1 MIKLP
6 KFAVIAAAAILAVG
20 CKDVVNP
27 HMNPEG
33 DPSRLVASMAA
44 ATNQA
49 MLARAGAQQV
59 VLTINNAPEANA
71 PLEQDFLTEIVELF
85 EKRNPGVRIQYSP
98 WQYTPESFF
107 ERFNNRTLTDI
118 VEVDASQMVPIIEAD
133 AAADLT
139 ENVKVTPEMRIM
151 NPDVFTVTSKDGR
164 TYGVPTELH
173 TLALFYNRRMLENS
187 KIVVPQKSQ
196 DVPKGKGASGESRNF
211 VLENL
216 HPALDDMPRELAQY
230 AQPQYYPPGYQAPQR
245 SQRGQQEVQSYYNQ
259 RPNQN
264 QGRSQQPGHAAPQ
277 QQQQQQQQQQYYQQY
292 YQQYN
297 QQQQYQGQYNQQQQA
312 PPQEDARERR
322 VQSRKNRENSDE
334 NSSDESGNRKKK
346 KSSSED
352 DSKST
357 DTASDDTLT
366 TEAELALQE
375 QGTTATDAVT
385 TIVKTAGLPQD
396 MEQFIRLAVRLTDHK
411 KGVYGFAPVLYASEG
426 GREFTQWA
434 VEAGL
439 DMQKI
444 DGKQVTLDVDQSG
457 EVAQFLKDLHIR
469 FDVTPPPLKCYY
481 DNLMTMYATDKL
493 AMMIMPADK
502 ETIAELI
509 KRGMSLDDI
518 GIAPLPRGIKNRD
531 HLTYGKCLVIN
542 SQLDQS
548 RRAAAFKWLMFVA
561 SPEVKRLQAQFF
573 FKEREM
579 TAAPAV
585 PLYSPQ
591 MQAEHYASIRGFR
604 SLPLW
609 EDYEAI
615 VASHLH
621 PEPSFHTDRFY
632 EALAEGVRPVIE
644 RKDSDPFQAV
654 KLMATDFDRKFIQ
667 QEQPDNII
675 DRYVHFLMKKE
686 QN

>member
-1 MIKLP
+1 MISWKKVVLI
-6 KFAVIAAAAILAVG
+6 AVATVAVGG

-49 MLARAGAQQV
+49 MLARTGAQQL

-85 EKRNPGVRIQYSP
+85 EKRNPSIRIQYSP

-151 NPDVFTVTSKDGR
+151 NPDVFTVTSKNGR

-187 KIVVPQKSQ
+187 KIVVPQKSE
-196 DVPKGKGASGESRNF
+196 DVPKGKGAAGEARDF
-211 VLENL
+211 VLDYL
-216 HPALDDMPRELAQY
+216 HPELEDGPRELAQY

-245 SQRGQQEVQSYYNQ
+245 SQRGQNEVQNYYNQ

-264 QGRSQQPGHAAPQ
+264 RQQPQ
-277 QQQQQQQQQQYYQQY
+277 QQQQQQPQSPQQQQQQYYQQY
-292 YQQYN
+292 YNQYY
-297 QQQQYQGQYNQQQQA
+297 QQQQNQGQGNRQQQSQ
-312 PPQEDARERR
+312 PEEDARERR
-322 VQSRKNRENSDE
+322 VKSRKA
-334 NSSDESGNRKKK
+334 SSKPDDASNEVSGSSKKK
-346 KSSSED
+346 RSTSD
-352 DSKST
+352 GDSGST
-357 DTASDDTLT
+357 ETTSDDTLT
-366 TEAELALQE
+366 TEAEMALQE
-375 QGTTATDAVT
+375 QRPTATDAVT
-385 TIVKTAGLPQD
+385 TVIKTAGLPAD

-411 KGVYGFAPVLYASEG
+411 KGVYGYGPVLYASEG
-426 GREFTQWA
+426 GREYTQWA

-444 DGKQVTLDVDQSG
+444 DNTEVTLDVDQSG
-457 EVAQFLKDLHIR
+457 EVAQFLKDLHHR
-469 FDVTPPPLKCYY
+469 FDVTPPPQKCYY
-481 DNLMTMYATDKL
+481 GNLMNMYATGTL
-493 AMMIMPADK
+493 AMMIMPANK

-509 KRGMSLDDI
+509 KRGMPLNDI
-518 GIAPLPRGIKNRD
+518 GIAPLPRGIETRD
-531 HLTYGKCLVIN
+531 HLTFGKCLVIN

-548 RRAAAFKWLMFVA
+548 RRAAAFQWLMFMA
-561 SPEVKRLQAQFF
+561 SPEVKRLRAQFF
-573 FKEREM
+573 FKENEI
-579 TAAPAV
+579 TAAPSV

-591 MQAEHYASIRGFR
+591 MQEEHYASIRGYR

-609 EDYEAI
+609 ADYESV
-615 VASHLH
+615 VASNLH

-632 EALAEGVRPVIE
+632 EALAEGVRPIIE

-654 KLMATDFDRKFIQ
+654 KLIATDFDRKFIQ
-667 QEQPDNII
+667 EVEPENLI
-675 DRYVHFLMKKE
+675 DRYVQSFMKNKK
-686 QN
+686 N